1 MGKKAVLK
9 FCIYTFYVIS
19 CIITVLLLFLP
30 AWDNLDEAKTKVGVL
45 IEDKNGEYHVGFMP
59 NLQSNESSIYKMAVY
74 TVLYLIIIALI
85 NIAVIGFTSLD
96 SNKITKWLHVILCCA
111 HATGLVFL
119 FLIYSIRYLIE
130 FVAPLRNYY
139 LDIFGILVDFI
150 LILLLIMYKRKKY
163 VDADMTGVVVD
174 SGEGIPKL
182 DSKKS
187 TIKKNNTKNPQFIS
201 EGLAT
206 PLYCGGVENVE
217 HQPSVKPAPVDQTK
231 IVVSDNIVGNETYMD
246 GNGNQFQYNAP
257 QPVEVATAYAQ
268 PANNNIGQSP
278 VFNPVNQS
286 PVYNQ
291 VNNDNNNNDKV
302 DNKNNHKLVS
312 EYTFAES
319 NPYPVASDTVYNK
332 IPEIPVIGKKDETK

>member
-1 MGKKAVLK
+1 MAKKLLK
-9 FCIYTFYVIS
+9 FLIYVFYGIAS
-19 CIITVLLLFLP
+19 IITLLLLILP
-30 AWDNLDEAKTKVGVL
+30 AWDNQDKTKVGIFL
-45 IEDKNGEYHVGFMP
+45 TENEGNLDFGFMK
-59 NLQSNESSIYKMAVY
+59 NAEANKSTIYQMAVY
-74 TVLYLIIIALI
+74 TVIYLLI
-85 NIAVIGFTSLD
+85 VTLLSIAVIAMLSLD
-96 SNKITKWLHVILCCA
+96 SSKVTKWLHVILCIA

-119 FLIYSIRYLIE
+119 FLIYSIRYISQL
-130 FVAPLRNYY
+130 VAPLRNFY
-139 LDIFGILVDFI
+139 LTLFGILIDFI
-150 LILLLIMYKRKKY
+150 LILLLIMYKKRKNIEDTPISEVKI
-163 VDADMTGVVVD
+163 DQSD
-174 SGEGIPKL
+174 SIVS
-182 DSKKS
+182 SKKS
-187 TIKKNNTKNPQFIS
+187 TIKYSNSKNQQLIS
-201 EGLAT
+201 EGIAT
-206 PLYCGGVENVE
+206 PLYQNGAEIVE

-291 VNNDNNNNDKV
+291 VNNANNNNDKV